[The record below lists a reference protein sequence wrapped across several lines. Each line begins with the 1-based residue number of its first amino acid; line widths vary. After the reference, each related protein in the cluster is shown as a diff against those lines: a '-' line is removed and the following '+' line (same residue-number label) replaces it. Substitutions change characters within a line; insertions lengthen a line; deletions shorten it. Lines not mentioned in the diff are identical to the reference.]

1 MRDGGRSGVSCLDCL
16 RERAKAVVLTV
27 TQTFAV
33 RPARLFRQP
42 DNRHPQRKSVSVFK
56 VNHTRMQVLFPW
68 ALLGPRIPYSRLE
81 RFKCILI
88 STDLS
93 QCYASFK
100 VND

>member
-1 MRDGGRSGVSCLDCL
+1 
-16 RERAKAVVLTV
+16 
-27 TQTFAV
+27 
-33 RPARLFRQP
+33 
-42 DNRHPQRKSVSVFK
+42 VSVFK